1 MLIRRQHFSHHAP
14 HGQIVQVHLVKPAM
28 PNGVYKQV
36 GLRWRERRG
45 GARFFLLSQKGHVV
59 SRVAQ
64 RVAAQSFAER
74 VPLQFV
80 EPTVLLGRMVNR
92 VGSAVGQFVIL
103 VRLLRIGIRA
113 DLS

>member
-1 MLIRRQHFSHHAP
+1 
-14 HGQIVQVHLVKPAM
+14 
-28 PNGVYKQV
+28 
-36 GLRWRERRG
+36 
-45 GARFFLLSQKGHVV
+45 
-59 SRVAQ
+59 
-64 RVAAQSFAER
+64 